1 MSLKEK
7 FEERNVRLTKLYQI
21 CEDNEITYEDLA
33 ALLCAGMIN
42 YQAKD
47 LKTNVMVQGRIFTVK
62 IESN

>member
-7 FEERNVRLTKLYQI
+7 FEERNARLTKLYQI

-42 YQAKD
+42 HQAKD
-47 LKTNVMVQGRIFTVK
+47 LKTRVMVQGRIFTVK
-62 IESN
+62 IESD